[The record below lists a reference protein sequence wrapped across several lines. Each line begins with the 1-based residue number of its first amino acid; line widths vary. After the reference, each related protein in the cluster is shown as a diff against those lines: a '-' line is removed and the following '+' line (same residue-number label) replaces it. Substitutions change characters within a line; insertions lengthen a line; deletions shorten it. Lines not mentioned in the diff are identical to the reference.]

1 VSAENIV
8 VRRSAWIESDLE
20 LLFCDESVH
29 FTDASDL
36 PGLLV
41 ELGIYKSK
49 SDARRAGR
57 EGPIP
62 LGWTHELKVSK
73 KNRIWIWNPT
83 E

>member
-1 VSAENIV
+1 VIENII
-8 VRRSAWIESDLE
+8 VRHSAWVEADPE
-20 LLFCDESVH
+20 LLFGDETVH

-49 SDARRAGR
+49 SDSRRAGR

-73 KNRIWIWNPT
+73 TRRLWIWNPT

>member
-1 VSAENIV
+1 
-8 VRRSAWIESDLE
+8 
-20 LLFCDESVH
+20 LFGDETVH

-62 LGWTHELKVSK
+62 DGWTHELRASK
-73 KNRIWIWNPT
+73 KNRLWIWNPT